1 MVVVK
6 LVVVVVGGVFLGRED
21 VIFGQLL
28 YIYIERERREK
39 EGKMVASKEI
49 TRDNLTVSGS
59 HI

>member
-28 YIYIERERREK
+28 YIYIYRERE
-39 EGKMVASKEI
+39 EI
-49 TRDNLTVSGS
+49 LSPSFGLNICFLL
-59 HI
+59 